1 MEEKHL
7 RANSPKD
14 KPKTQVINVLA
25 YLLKLRS
32 YHPRHTRSSGHFQ
45 KEVYCKPAYVHISLP
60 NGFQDLHTKTH
71 SHWTHFK
78 SETRLTVDQSV

>member
-1 MEEKHL
+1 MEEKPL

-45 KEVYCKPAYVHISLP
+45 KEVYVNLRMCIFHYPMVFRIYTQKHTAIGRTLKVKP
-60 NGFQDLHTKTH
+60 G
-71 SHWTHFK
+71 
-78 SETRLTVDQSV
+78 